1 MALLKL
7 ANNVPGVDFIDY
19 RDQNYYNKYQYRA
32 RVKIEHLRRS
42 YYCTPDEF
50 EERCTKGS
58 FYGRIA
64 PNVLKEIRDNKDS
77 IMKLLEF
84 RQAHRKD
91 KNVTI
96 RMEYDT
102 MAVFHND
109 LQFLHDSFDGIPNVV
124 TDYSLVETN
133 GYVGVKTFVNEPKH
147 KYRVYFK
154 SKRIDSATKESIR
167 KILETNK
174 QLRAGPALKQWLKE
188 KDNSSGWRS
197 WYINY
202 LSSNYFIDYNE
213 ESYLSYFALMHG
225 EILGKKY
232 KLEKRAELV

>member
-7 ANNVPGVDFIDY
+7 ANDVPGVDFIDY
-19 RDQNYYNKYQYRA
+19 RDQNYYNKYQYRV

-50 EERCTKGS
+50 EERCAKGS
-58 FYGRIA
+58 FYGKIA

-84 RQAHRKD
+84 KQAYRKD
-91 KNVTI
+91 RSVTI

-102 MAVFHND
+102 MSVFHND
-109 LQFLHDSFDGIPNVV
+109 LQFLHDSFDNIPNVV

-133 GYVGVKTFVNEPKH
+133 GYVGVKTFVNEPKY

-154 SKRIDSATKESIR
+154 SKRIDPSVKESID
-167 KILETNK
+167 KIIKTNK
-174 QLRAGPALKQWLKE
+174 DLRPGPALKSWLKE
-188 KDNSSGWRS
+188 KHNSTGWRS

-232 KLEKRAELV
+232 KLEKRAEVV